1 MPVGKGM
8 YGGPTGT
15 YGKYVVG
22 GVLSSQFTDAPNTEE
37 IQRRRFNRKHESG
50 FVGNGYAFFN
60 YPYMIGAVGAGTPPD
75 TRHDDGNGEMGAPDV
90 AHTGDGMQNAGTATS
105 LGGLQ

>member
-1 MPVGKGM
+1 MPTGKGM

-37 IQRRRFNRKHESG
+37 IQRRRFNRKREPG
-50 FVGNGYAFFN
+50 FTGAGYAFFN
-60 YPYMIGAVGAGTPPD
+60 YPYMIGSVAAGTPPD
-75 TRHDDGNGEMGAPDV
+75 TREDHGPGEMGAPDT
-90 AHTGDGMQNAGTATS
+90 AHVSGGMQNAGTATS
-105 LGGLQ
+105 LGGME

>member
-37 IQRRRFNRKHESG
+37 IQRRRFKRKHESG

-60 YPYMIGAVGAGTPPD
+60 YPYMIGSVQAGTPPD
-75 TRHDDGNGEMGAPDV
+75 TRQDNGTGEMNPPDV
-90 AHTGDGMQNAGTATS
+90 AHPNDGMQNAGTATS
-105 LGGLQ
+105 LGNMQ